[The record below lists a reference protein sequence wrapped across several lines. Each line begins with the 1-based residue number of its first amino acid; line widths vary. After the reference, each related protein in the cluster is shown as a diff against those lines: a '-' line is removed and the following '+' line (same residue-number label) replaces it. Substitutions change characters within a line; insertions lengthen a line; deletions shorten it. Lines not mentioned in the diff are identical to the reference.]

1 LLKNITQE
9 RSVWLTKFLK
19 QKEYLP
25 FSSDALERLSEAE
38 HGRADYPLA
47 SVENLV
53 TTAERNDILWS
64 SPRLDP
70 PRPVNDGSSPFL
82 ILMGLELL
90 LDRWLLVACVEGCIY
105 LYSTHD
111 NTGKRRE
118 RSILYASL
126 RSTSE
131 FWSTYAVSADSE
143 VIVVAVVTAES

>member
-1 LLKNITQE
+1 M
-9 RSVWLTKFLK
+9 K

-25 FSSDALERLSEAE
+25 FPSEALERLSEE
-38 HGRADYPLA
+38 VHGVADYPLA

-64 SPRLDP
+64 SPRLDS
-70 PRPVNDGSSPFL
+70 PRAVNAGSSPFL

-90 LDRWLLVACVEGCIY
+90 LDRWLLVACVEGCIC

-111 NTGKRRE
+111 NRGRRRQ
-118 RSILYASL
+118 RSILFASL

-131 FWSTYAVSADSE
+131 FWSTYAVSADPE
-143 VIVVAVVTAES
+143 VIMIAVVTAES